1 MDGFK
6 VNKKVKPQFVF
17 EGRSH
22 YDCIHS
28 TPYRDREETWK
39 IEKWKKH
46 FFSLKQCILNVS
58 LCSFCLCAR
67 TYVQY
72 VESGNV
78 VQNTGGG
85 LLWYNWHFGISF
97 SSQSPSLA
105 NTKSTGQID
114 GQRTGEGKREEER
127 RRDGEEERRGKGG
140 RGEERKGIGNTCSGL
155 TAGLPPP
162 LPHPDNRTQ
171 QRRELGQNWCEAE
184 CEGDDTWVRVELGK
198 MATSK
203 C

>member
-1 MDGFK
+1 MT
-6 VNKKVKPQFVF
+6 VF
-17 EGRSH
+17 TAPPTG
-22 YDCIHS
+22 
-28 TPYRDREETWK
+28 
-39 IEKWKKH
+39 IEKKHEKSRNGKKQ

-105 NTKSTGQID
+105 NTQSTGQID
-114 GQRTGEGKREEER
+114 ERRTGEGKREEER
-127 RRDGEEERRGKGG
+127 RRDGEEERRGKEGKGG
-140 RGEERKGIGNTCSGL
+140 
-155 TAGLPPP
+155 
-162 LPHPDNRTQ
+162 
-171 QRRELGQNWCEAE
+171 
-184 CEGDDTWVRVELGK
+184 
-198 MATSK
+198 
-203 C
+203 

>member
-1 MDGFK
+1 MT
-6 VNKKVKPQFVF
+6 VF
-17 EGRSH
+17 TAPPTG
-22 YDCIHS
+22 
-28 TPYRDREETWK
+28 
-39 IEKWKKH
+39 IEKKHEKNREMEKKN

-114 GQRTGEGKREEER
+114 GRRTGEGKREEER

-171 QRRELGQNWCEAE
+171 QRRELGQKWCEAE